1 MCITSLIKIDVSF
14 VKVNVYDRLKIETP
28 NQSKEICQNQW
39 QQQGKKSIKTNPR
52 KWLIIHL
59 VSINKGDFQELS
71 VARGS
76 VVKYSLRTEHLLEGL
91 EE

>member
-1 MCITSLIKIDVSF
+1 MTTARK
-14 VKVNVYDRLKIETP
+14 
-28 NQSKEICQNQW
+28 
-39 QQQGKKSIKTNPR
+39 KKSIKTNPR

-76 VVKYSLRTEHLLEGL
+76 VVKYSLRIKHLLEGL